1 MNAKEKLVK
10 SEGWSHEQAM
20 TFVNCVWDY
29 LDHRNYFISDF
40 DGHPGSE
47 NEPKKS
53 QQDFGTLLLDM
64 ALQYNIEQGKAYKV
78 ESVL

>member
-1 MNAKEKLVK
+1 
-10 SEGWSHEQAM
+10 M
-20 TFVNCVWDY
+20 TFINCVRDY
-29 LDHRNYFISDF
+29 LDHRNYFISDL

-53 QQDFGTLLLDM
+53 RQDFGTLLMDM

-78 ESVL
+78 ELVF